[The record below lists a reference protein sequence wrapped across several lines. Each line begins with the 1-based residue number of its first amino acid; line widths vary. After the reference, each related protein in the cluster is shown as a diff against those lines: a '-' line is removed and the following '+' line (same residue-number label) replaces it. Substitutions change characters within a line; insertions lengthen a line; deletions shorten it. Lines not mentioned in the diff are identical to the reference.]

1 MGILVEEFMIKLI
14 ATDIDG
20 TLVRDGS
27 ADINPE
33 VFEVVKKLKDKG
45 VVFVAAS
52 GRQYPSIRRL
62 FDPIHND
69 MIFIAENGAYV
80 KCRGYEMFKSKMNK
94 EMAEELVYEARA
106 FANENVY
113 LTVSTPECM
122 YIESKDEAFANL
134 LIHGY
139 KNTIKRVD
147 DVLKENL
154 DIIKIAFYKEDGIRS
169 ISEKILIPK
178 WQDKLKVVMAGKEWL
193 DFMDIEVDKGHALQ
207 TIQKSLS
214 IHSNE
219 TMAFGDNINDIG
231 MLSNAGESYAVET
244 AREEVKEIAK
254 HIAGSYLEHGV
265 LAELKKLL

>member
-1 MGILVEEFMIKLI
+1 MIKLI

-33 VFEVVKKLKDKG
+33 IFDVIMKLKDKG
-45 VVFVAAS
+45 IVFVAAS

-80 KCRGYEMFKSKMNK
+80 KCRGFEMFKSTMNRQ
-94 EMAEELVYEARA
+94 MIEELVYEARA
-106 FANENVY
+106 LAKEKIY
-113 LTVSTPECM
+113 LCISTPECL
-122 YIESKDEAFANL
+122 YIESEDEKFHDL
-134 LIHGY
+134 LLHGY

-147 DVLKENL
+147 DVLKEDL
-154 DIIKIAFYKEDGIRS
+154 DIIKVAFYKEDGIRP
-169 ISEKILIPK
+169 IADEILIPK
-178 WQDKLKVVMAGKEWL
+178 WKDKLKVVMAGMEWL

-207 TIQKSLS
+207 NIQKTLS
-214 IHSNE
+214 ISAQE

-231 MLSNAGESYAVET
+231 MLSNAGESYAVKT

-254 HIAGSYLEHGV
+254 HIAGSYMEDGV
-265 LAELKKLL
+265 LRELKKLL